1 MWSLV
6 QWLDQLKWSVSSML
20 TLTGWDQF
28 FLFYSFFYFFVF
40 FYFFFFFSFCNVCS
54 SVLQMRPGW
63 ASTPWRTATR
73 CRRPTP
79 GTAASPPPPASS
91 TCSWASA
98 TPTSSPRPAPVNQ
111 LGPRGW
117 PSPPAEAQPAVTFD
131 LRHLTASWVWNHS
144 LAHSFTIKK
153 VQGEYDHW
161 ITGVISD
168 AAFVECVIKLFVN
181 LLKLLWG
188 PVRPA
193 SCHITNELT
202 SRSTKWFKW
211 LAKKKSVVRT
221 PCCHQLIIESKLPG
235 YIPLF
240 GFQRSLQ
247 LAYCLICSQ
256 FDKSQCSITQM
267 KCLINTSRQELQW
280 ETVPGSGDNAKG
292 QEAAPHLNDVSSNV
306 SQDPYLLILI
316 GPGVT
321 YLVLKL
327 RRWGILMTLWT
338 EDVQVLVW
346 NVFAVK
352 WKTLNLN

>member
-40 FYFFFFFSFCNVCS
+40 FYFFFFFSFRNVCS

-131 LRHLTASWVWNHS
+131 LRHLTASWFWNHS

-181 LLKLLWG
+181 LLKLLSG

-202 SRSTKWFKW
+202 SISTKWFKW

-235 YIPLF
+235 YILLF

-280 ETVPGSGDNAKG
+280 ETVAGSGDNAKG
-292 QEAAPHLNDVSSNV
+292 QEAAPYLNDVSQPRPIFIDSDW
-306 SQDPYLLILI
+306 SRSHIS
-316 GPGVT
+316 GPE
-321 YLVLKL
+321 
-327 RRWGILMTLWT
+327 I
-338 EDVQVLVW
+338 
-346 NVFAVK
+346 
-352 WKTLNLN
+352 KTLRYFNDFMNWGCSGPCLKCICC